1 MTSADP
7 NQPALADKHLEVPE
21 GVFGALGI
29 SSPKRIV
36 LFFGCLF
43 VALLFVVLPVFDELQ
58 PGQRRALFILVFAA
72 LLWVSEAIA
81 AFSVGILI
89 IALNIG
95 LLGNPRNRI
104 FALVDRDWEQFVT
117 VIGHPL
123 VWLFFG
129 GFVLAA
135 GLRQT
140 GLDRRIASQLL
151 SRFGTRP
158 TAVLFGIM
166 AVTFILSMFMSN
178 TATTAM
184 MIAMLGP
191 LIVQLDRKLSA
202 GLLIGTAVAAN
213 LGGMGSLIGTPPN
226 AIAVGVLSGRPDG
239 VDITFL
245 DWMVIGLPLGAV
257 LMLLTWAVI
266 SRLYMT
272 DVDRLPPMDWAPDKN
287 CDSAPLWQ
295 VLIVAITLV
304 LTVGLWMTSQWHR
317 TPTAVVSFLPIVM
330 FTTTG
335 VLGAKQ
341 IRGLNYDVLFL
352 LAGGLAL
359 GQDVTVTGLADWI
372 VAHIPHEG
380 LGIAG
385 IAAVV
390 SFATVLLSNFMSNT
404 AAANIVI
411 PLSVTMVVGAEA
423 RIAIPIALSA
433 SAAMCLPIATPPNA
447 MVFAT
452 GRCHTNDFLRMGLF
466 VGILTPILAV
476 LWSSVALKWLGY

>member
-1 MTSADP
+1 LTSTNP
-7 NQPALADKHLEVPE
+7 NQPTPAGRPLEVPE

-36 LFFGCLF
+36 LFFGCLI
-43 VALLFVVLPVFDELQ
+43 VALLFVLLVPVFDELQ

-95 LLGNPRNRI
+95 LLGNPRNRD

-135 GLRQT
+135 GMRHT
-140 GLDRRIASQLL
+140 GLDRWIASRLL

-158 TAVLFGIM
+158 SAVLFGIM
-166 AVTFILSMFMSN
+166 AVTFMLSMFMSN

-191 LIVQLDRKLSA
+191 LIAQLDRKLSA

-226 AIAVGVLSGRPDG
+226 AIAVGVLSGRPNA

-245 DWMVIGLPLGAV
+245 DWMVIGFPLGAV

-272 DVDRLPPMDWAPDKN
+272 DHDRLPP
-287 CDSAPLWQ
+287 
-295 VLIVAITLV
+295 I
-304 LTVGLWMTSQWHR
+304 
-317 TPTAVVSFLPIVM
+317 
-330 FTTTG
+330 
-335 VLGAKQ
+335 
-341 IRGLNYDVLFL
+341 
-352 LAGGLAL
+352 
-359 GQDVTVTGLADWI
+359 
-372 VAHIPHEG
+372 
-380 LGIAG
+380 
-385 IAAVV
+385 
-390 SFATVLLSNFMSNT
+390 LSLKR
-404 AAANIVI
+404 AY
-411 PLSVTMVVGAEA
+411 
-423 RIAIPIALSA
+423 R
-433 SAAMCLPIATPPNA
+433 
-447 MVFAT
+447 
-452 GRCHTNDFLRMGLF
+452 F
-466 VGILTPILAV
+466 VPRAQR
-476 LWSSVALKWLGY
+476 

>member
-7 NQPALADKHLEVPE
+7 NQPAQTDKHLEVPE

-95 LLGNPRNRI
+95 LLGNPRKRI

-135 GLRQT
+135 GMRHT
-140 GLDRRIASQLL
+140 GLDRWIASRLL

-158 TAVLFGIM
+158 AAVLFGVM

-191 LIVQLDRKLSA
+191 LIGQLDRKLSA

-226 AIAVGVLSGRPDG
+226 AIAVGVLSGRPDA

-245 DWMVIGLPLGAV
+245 DWMVIGFPAWCRLDASHMGGHFQA
-257 LMLLTWAVI
+257 I
-266 SRLYMT
+266 HDRSRS
-272 DVDRLPPMDWAPDKN
+272 PA
-287 CDSAPLWQ
+287 
-295 VLIVAITLV
+295 
-304 LTVGLWMTSQWHR
+304 
-317 TPTAVVSFLPIVM
+317 
-330 FTTTG
+330 
-335 VLGAKQ
+335 
-341 IRGLNYDVLFL
+341 
-352 LAGGLAL
+352 
-359 GQDVTVTGLADWI
+359 AD
-372 VAHIPHEG
+372 
-380 LGIAG
+380 
-385 IAAVV
+385 
-390 SFATVLLSNFMSNT
+390 
-404 AAANIVI
+404 
-411 PLSVTMVVGAEA
+411 
-423 RIAIPIALSA
+423 
-433 SAAMCLPIATPPNA
+433 
-447 MVFAT
+447 
-452 GRCHTNDFLRMGLF
+452 
-466 VGILTPILAV
+466 
-476 LWSSVALKWLGY
+476 